1 VLLGSLGG
9 GVRYAFTT
17 RSAGFSSP
25 PFDTLNLSF
34 DVGDNPASVE
44 TNRRAVLERLR
55 VRRAVWLTAQHG
67 GSVAVIGAADDPE
80 PDRQFAVDGLVT
92 TIADVALAALAAD
105 CALVVLADP
114 RAGVLGVLHCGR
126 AGLTAGIVSA
136 LVDEMRAQGA
146 TAVRAATGP
155 TICGR
160 CYEVGDDVAAA
171 VTSVVPLARSL
182 AYSGRP
188 ALDVKAGVIAQLADV
203 GVHVVREV
211 GGCTLE
217 DDNAFSYRRDHR
229 TGRQAALI
237 WQVP

>member
-1 VLLGSLGG
+1 MLLGSLGG

-17 RSAGFSSP
+17 RSAGFSST

-34 DVGDNPASVE
+34 DVGDQPASVE

-55 VRRAVWLTAQHG
+55 VPQAVWLTAQHG
-67 GSVAVIGAADDPE
+67 GRVAVIGAPHDADA
-80 PDRQFAVDGLVT
+80 DRQFEVDGLVT
-92 TIADVALAALAAD
+92 TVAELAIAALAAD
-105 CALVVLADP
+105 CALVGLADP

-126 AGLTAGIVSA
+126 AGLTAGIVRT
-136 LVDEMRAQGA
+136 LVDEMRAHGA
-146 TAVRAATGP
+146 TAVRAAIGP

-171 VTSVVPLARSL
+171 VASVVPVARSV
-182 AYSGRP
+182 AHNGRP
-188 ALDVKAGVIAQLADV
+188 GLDIKAAVIAQLADA

-229 TGRQAALI
+229 TGRQAALV